1 MMTIHV
7 TFIALNCT
15 ETVLLL
21 LRCGWHCCCCCCCCC
36 HSSCDNNILCRIAH
50 TYLWGYFKKYILYG
64 GFFFLLLPFKRGKST
79 ETFISTNFISNFIVT
94 MWFHCF
100 LNNFI
105 LTFISNVIP
114 KFLWLLRWSLVTMLK
129 IMNIS

>member
-1 MMTIHV
+1 MFCCYCAVADIAVAVAAVVVIHHATTIFSVELHIH
-7 TFIALNCT
+7 TFGDI
-15 ETVLLL
+15 
-21 LRCGWHCCCCCCCCC
+21 
-36 HSSCDNNILCRIAH
+36 SKS
-50 TYLWGYFKKYILYG
+50 TYCMAV
-64 GFFFLLLPFKRGKST
+64 FFLLLPLERYKST